1 MPVVQTPPPYRSPGF
16 DTRREQARLDALAR
30 YDVLDTPPEETFDRL
45 TRLAKR
51 VFGVSMSTITFID
64 GHRQWFKSQQ
74 GMATCETD
82 RAPAFCNVAIE
93 QPTPLIVPDAT
104 ADERFLDNPFVV
116 GEPHVRFYAGMPL
129 RAPGGH
135 AIGTLCVIDPKPR
148 GFSSQDQE
156 MLTDL
161 GALAMEVLELRRR
174 SLSASGGA
182 AGEAGRS
189 GLAREFAH
197 GNSVLKAGR
206 IVFNN
211 GRAIVKCTVRQLSP
225 DTAVVHVISTAKIP
239 DRIALMIDADATS
252 RLCSV
257 SSRAEQH
264 LALAIES

>member
-1 MPVVQTPPPYRSPGF
+1 MQTPPPYRSPGF
-16 DTRREQARLDALAR
+16 DTMREQARLDALAR
-30 YDVLDTPPEETFDRL
+30 YDVLDTPPDETFDRL
-45 TRLAKR
+45 TRLAKHI
-51 VFGVSMSTITFID
+51 FGVSMSTITFID

-93 QPTPLIVPDAT
+93 QPMPLVVSDAT

-135 AIGTLCVIDPKPR
+135 AIGTLCVIDPRPR
-148 GFSSQDQE
+148 DFSPQDQE
-156 MLTDL
+156 ILTDL
-161 GALAMEVLELRRR
+161 GALAMEVLEFRRR
-174 SLSASGGA
+174 SLSPGNGDA
-182 AGEAGRS
+182 AGEAGQP
-189 GLAREFAH
+189 GLAREFAN
-197 GNSVLKAGR
+197 GRSVLKAGR

-211 GRAIVKCTVRQLSP
+211 SRAIVKCTVRQLSP

-239 DRIALMIDADATS
+239 DRIALMIDADASS

-264 LALAIES
+264 LALAFES

>member
-1 MPVVQTPPPYRSPGF
+1 VQTLPPYRSPGF

-51 VFGVSMSTITFID
+51 IFGVSMSTITFID

-82 RAPAFCNVAIE
+82 RAPALCNIAIQ
-93 QPTPLIVPDAT
+93 QPTSLIVTDASS
-104 ADERFLDNPFVV
+104 DERFLDNPFVV
-116 GEPHVRFYAGMPL
+116 GEPHIRFYAGMPL
-129 RAPGGH
+129 RSPDGH

-148 GFSSQDQE
+148 GFGPQDE
-156 MLTDL
+156 DMLADL

-174 SLSASGGA
+174 SAAG
-182 AGEAGRS
+182 AGEASQSR
-189 GLAREFAH
+189 LAKEFAH

-211 GRAIVKCTVRQLSP
+211 GRAIVKCTVRQLSS

>member
-1 MPVVQTPPPYRSPGF
+1 M
-16 DTRREQARLDALAR
+16 REQARLDALAR

-51 VFGVSMSTITFID
+51 IFGVSMSTITFID

-82 RAPAFCNVAIE
+82 KAPAFCNIAIQ
-93 QPTPLIVPDAT
+93 QPTSLIVTDAA

-116 GEPHVRFYAGMPL
+116 GEPHIRFYAGVPL
-129 RAPGGH
+129 RSPDGH
-135 AIGTLCVIDPKPR
+135 AIGTLCAMDSR
-148 GFSSQDQE
+148 ARDFSARDAE

-161 GALAMEVLELRRR
+161 SALAMEVLELRR
-174 SLSASGGA
+174 LSAVKTGSMAGGI
-182 AGEAGRS
+182 GQS
-189 GLAREFAH
+189 SLAKEFAH
-197 GNSVLKAGR
+197 GRSVLKAGR

-211 GRAIVKCTVRQLSP
+211 SRAIVKCTVRQLSP

-239 DRIALMIDADATS
+239 DRIALMIDAEATS

-264 LALAIES
+264 LALAFES